1 MYNFSHLSLNWECVW
16 LITKSWS
23 AFLFPFSCNALMWH
37 GTLVW
42 LCMKYVIL
50 FFNYHTLLIVKKY
63 FYSAFSTIRDFYFF
77 PNRWPLSVQ
86 YGVVPPWPHPTD
98 QGLMFRRPPS
108 RQGLSSSLWPQPP
121 PPSPGSAH
129 RGQGP
134 RRRLMEL
141 PAGAGVYMS
150 ACMCWCSTW
159 ARKREEMQEGLRV

>member
-1 MYNFSHLSLNWECVW
+1 MCLTDRKKLICVS
-16 LITKSWS
+16 ISI
-23 AFLFPFSCNALMWH
+23 FLQCTH
-37 GTLVW
+37 VTRHTCLVVHEI
-42 LCMKYVIL
+42 CDFV
-50 FFNYHTLLIVKKY
+50 FNYHTLLIVKKY
-63 FYSAFSTIRDFYFF
+63 FYSAFSTIRDFYLF

-86 YGVVPPWPHPTD
+86 YGVVPPRPHPTD

>member
-1 MYNFSHLSLNWECVW
+1 
-16 LITKSWS
+16 
-23 AFLFPFSCNALMWH
+23 MWH

-50 FFNYHTLLIVKKY
+50 FFNYHTLLIVQKY

-86 YGVVPPWPHPTD
+86 YGVVPPRPHPTD
-98 QGLMFRRPPS
+98 QRLMFRRPPS

-159 ARKREEMQEGLRV
+159 ARERERKCRKAWECNSEKIKQKLPIFGYIVLRFINNDTYLK